1 VNLFQGLYLGEVVL
15 LFLGAITFVVL
26 IVRLTMGKKVQVAL
40 FFVCIICIG
49 YPSIKSFQYKD
60 FTVTLANET
69 AELQKN
75 PTDAKTRQEVEKT
88 LAKVESRPAP
98 NAEVSTVIARAQF
111 AIGNEAAAQTNLQK
125 ALAADPKA
133 PEALA
138 LKEKIGAI
146 QQLDQL
152 TAQVKSNPQNDA
164 TKQELK
170 LRIEQ
175 ASKVPIANQDAL
187 AKVARAQAAIG
198 NQQEAAG
205 TAEKVFKI
213 NPNSPAA
220 LEFEEV
226 GRNSAALGQSRLSC
240 E

>member
-1 VNLFQGLYLGEVVL
+1 MNLFQGLYLGEVVL
-15 LFLGAITFVVL
+15 LFLGVVLFLVL
-26 IVRLTMGKKVQVAL
+26 IVLLLRGKKGL
-40 FFVCIICIG
+40 IGYFFVCIICIG

-60 FTVTLANET
+60 FTVTLANDT
-69 AELQKN
+69 AALQKD
-75 PTDAKTRQEVEKT
+75 PTDANKRQEVEKT
-88 LAKVESRPAP
+88 LAKIESRPAP

-111 AIGNEAAAQTNLQK
+111 AIGNEAGAQENLKK

-146 QQLDQL
+146 QLLDQL

-164 TKQELK
+164 AKQELK

-175 ASKVPIANQDAL
+175 ASKVPISNQDAL

-213 NPNSPAA
+213 NPNSQAA
-220 LEFEEV
+220 IELKKSITV
-226 GRNSAALGQSRLSC
+226 LPH
-240 E
+240 

>member
-15 LFLGAITFVVL
+15 LVLGVILFLALIVLLLRGKKGLIGYFVVC
-26 IVRLTMGKKVQVAL
+26 IV
-40 FFVCIICIG
+40 CIG
-49 YPSIKSFQYKD
+49 YPSVKSFQYGE
-60 FTVTLANET
+60 FSVTLANET
-69 AELQKN
+69 AELQKDPTN
-75 PTDAKTRQEVEKT
+75 PEVRQQVEKT
-88 LAKVESRPAP
+88 LAQIESRPAP

-111 AIGNEAAAQTNLQK
+111 AVGNEAAAQVNLQK

-164 TKQELK
+164 AKQELK

-175 ASKVPIANQDAL
+175 ASKVPIANQEAL

-198 NQQEAAG
+198 NPQEAAV

-213 NPNSPAA
+213 NPNSAAA
-220 LEFEEV
+220 LELKKSV
-226 GRNSAALGQSRLSC
+226 AVVPH
-240 E
+240 